1 MDAHHWHQQTTAA
14 PRANVSALTEGQLR
28 RATPEER
35 QEYASAVRRFLRVTP
50 LKSPM
55 HECLAAALD
64 EALAQIED
72 EPPGARTILSL
83 SAPFGVGKSSL
94 IKDWA
99 QRLYRDWLGDR
110 HGRDLPE
117 WSPVAGVSADWVPVV
132 YVTLMAR
139 SNARALYSALL
150 GYLGYPTQGV
160 SRDVALWTT
169 RALGTHG
176 VRVVIVDDAHML
188 TTEKATGRATLD
200 ALKQVNTELGE
211 LGGTLVLVGAN
222 LTGGAAL
229 TDPQIRARLLEHTLE
244 AYDLRSRAGVGQWQE
259 LLAGAESRI
268 RPFLPNL
275 SEGTLP
281 STFGAII
288 YKRTQGYVG
297 DTHSLIA
304 GATAQALL
312 NGRTDLEREDWTAV
326 RLSQRAQDGEALL
339 GTSGAP
345 PRERFAQ

>member
-50 LKSPM
+50 LKSPK

-110 HGRDLPE
+110 HGLDLPE

-150 GYLGYPTQGV
+150 AYLGYPTQGV

-281 STFGAII
+281 STFGASI

>member
-110 HGRDLPE
+110 HGLDLPE

-150 GYLGYPTQGV
+150 AYLGYPTQGV

-176 VRVVIVDDAHML
+176 VRLVIVDDAHML

>member
-1 MDAHHWHQQTTAA
+1 MDAHQWHHQTNATPQADVSVLTA
-14 PRANVSALTEGQLR
+14 GQLR
-28 RATPEER
+28 RASPEGRR
-35 QEYASAVRRFLRVTP
+35 QYANDVRRSLRAKP
-50 LKSPM
+50 LKSPK
-55 HECLAAALD
+55 HEALAAALGD
-64 EALAQIED
+64 ALAQIED
-72 EPPGARTILSL
+72 EPPGARTILSV

-99 QRLYRDWLGDR
+99 QRQYRDWLGDR
-110 HGRDLPE
+110 IGRDLPE
-117 WSPVAGVSADWVPVV
+117 WSPIPGVTADWVPVV

-139 SNARALYSALL
+139 SNARALYSAVLA
-150 GYLGYPTQGV
+150 YLGYPTQGV
-160 SRDVALWTT
+160 SRDVTLWTT

-176 VRVVIVDDAHML
+176 VRVIIVDDAHML

-229 TDPQIRARLLEHTLE
+229 SDPQIRSRLLEHTLE

-268 RPFLPNL
+268 RPFLPSL
-275 SEGTLP
+275 PEGALP
-281 STFGAII
+281 STFGATI

-297 DTHSLIA
+297 DTHTLIA
-304 GATAQALL
+304 GAAANALL
-312 NGRTDLEREDWTAV
+312 RGRTDLEREDWAAV

-339 GTSGAP
+339 STSTAHS
-345 PRERFAQ
+345 RQRFAQ